1 MTIGVDLGDLDP
13 LGIYD
18 PLLAETLRDKIAYI
32 TRMADAF
39 ARKITDPPQTS
50 EGKERLEKFLE
61 CFPAS
66 TYADWYVTWK
76 KWVERTEDSSIWFAP
91 IVIRDTQEIVERNEA
106 EFKGYYEKARK
117 CGMNVPPYAKDK
129 DLVDRILGVDF
140 DSSELGLGVGVGM
153 GTLLFA
159 GGVGLALWLSRK

>member
-32 TRMADAF
+32 TRLSDAF
-39 ARKITDPPQTS
+39 ARKITTAPKTS
-50 EGKERLEKFLE
+50 EGKERLESFLA
-61 CFPAS
+61 CFPENL
-66 TYADWYVTWK
+66 YADWYLAWK
-76 KWVERTEDSSIWFAP
+76 DWAKRTEESSIWFAP

-106 EFKGYYEKARK
+106 EFRGYYEKARK
-117 CGMNVPPYAKDK
+117 CGVDLPPYAKDK
-129 DLVDRILGVDF
+129 DLVDRVLGIDF
-140 DSSELGLGVGVGM
+140 DAGELGIGAGIGM

-159 GGVGLALWLSRK
+159 GGIALTLYLSRK